1 MELVVLLTA
10 FVLII
15 VLQSWIYKKYAF
27 SNITYS
33 CVLSKTEV
41 FEGEEI
47 ELVETIVNGKLLP
60 VPWMKAE
67 ITASKWLEFAD
78 PQSIVTDTS
87 RFVPSFFMLKG
98 YQKIT
103 RKWRVTCARRG
114 VHDIRNIILVS
125 SDLLGWNSLSMP
137 IYTDAAVT
145 VLPRILD
152 IDEAQLMPRY
162 LLGEHLSRRQLID
175 DPFYTAGVREYAY
188 GDPMNKIHWKST
200 ARQNRIMVRNN
211 DFTTSQSLTVILN
224 MQTQVI
230 ESGKVVFPQL
240 AENAIR
246 VCASVFDQALGQ
258 GIPVRLAT
266 NSFTAQERQ
275 TIYTSEASSNEHT
288 LELLR
293 TLARLELRS
302 TEDISIYLQ
311 NIYDQTVS
319 SDILLVSAYLSEPIL
334 EFARQKMEE
343 GFHVRI
349 LVVGFVA
356 AADLPGEEVDV
367 VCLYDYF
374 TRLAKGDQA
383 ARERRTAETPEGPP
397 ASEPVVRSA

>member
-1 MELVVLLTA
+1 
-10 FVLII
+10 
-15 VLQSWIYKKYAF
+15 
-27 SNITYS
+27 
-33 CVLSKTEV
+33 
-41 FEGEEI
+41 
-47 ELVETIVNGKLLP
+47 
-60 VPWMKAE
+60 
-67 ITASKWLEFAD
+67 
-78 PQSIVTDTS
+78 
-87 RFVPSFFMLKG
+87 
-98 YQKIT
+98 
-103 RKWRVTCARRG
+103 
-114 VHDIRNIILVS
+114 
-125 SDLLGWNSLSMP
+125 
-137 IYTDAAVT
+137 
-145 VLPRILD
+145 
-152 IDEAQLMPRY
+152 
-162 LLGEHLSRRQLID
+162 
-175 DPFYTAGVREYAY
+175 
-188 GDPMNKIHWKST
+188 MNKIHWKST

-211 DFTTSQSLTVILN
+211 DFHLPEPDGHPQHADPGHRV
-224 MQTQVI
+224 
-230 ESGKVVFPQL
+230 GKGGLPQL

-258 GIPVRLAT
+258 PVRLAT

-334 EFARQKMEE
+334 GSRGKKMEE

-383 ARERRTAETPEGPP
+383 ARERRTAENAGRPAGLKSRWSALPDRCGAHTPQTGTPGADGFFTQPERRRQMMQQGSRCGRGRRRRRVRRPRRIR
-397 ASEPVVRSA
+397 SSWEPCSKAFSVLGLLSGLIPSYIPSM